1 MQGLADAF
9 GGAVK
14 AVSGAVSKV
23 RGIFGGG
30 KSKETPA
37 ANATGTSYFSGGWTT
52 VGEHGPEL
60 VNLPGGSKILSNPM
74 TQQVQGGSRSRNI
87 NVNVEHMEVRNEQD
101 IERVAEEIIRKI
113 EEAEDNQ

>member
-1 MQGLADAF
+1 M
-9 GGAVK
+9 
-14 AVSGAVSKV
+14 
-23 RGIFGGG
+23 
-30 KSKETPA
+30 
-37 ANATGTSYFSGGWTT
+37 
-52 VGEHGPEL
+52 
-60 VNLPGGSKILSNPM
+60 SNPM